1 MIGVGVGF
9 DTKGSQLD
17 LQTFTP
23 NKEELPRVFEI
34 PDTREGWVQSLQVIL
49 ESYLRPNQRRVE
61 MDYSQIRKAGIPLK
75 TFGGQS
81 SGPGPL
87 IHMHDLIRQKFQK
100 KIESGDVSI
109 GSRDV
114 VDVMNIIGKCVVAGN
129 IRRVAEIALGEA
141 NDSEFISLKDYQKN
155 PDRMEY
161 GWVSNNSIYA

>member
-9 DTKGSQLD
+9 DTKGSQLN

-61 MDYSQIRKAGIPLK
+61 MDYSQRRKAGIPLK
-75 TFGGQS
+75 TFGGSS

-87 IHMHDLIRQKFQK
+87 IHMHDLIR
-100 KIESGDVSI
+100 
-109 GSRDV
+109 
-114 VDVMNIIGKCVVAGN
+114 
-129 IRRVAEIALGEA
+129 
-141 NDSEFISLKDYQKN
+141 
-155 PDRMEY
+155 
-161 GWVSNNSIYA
+161 